1 MTDYTIS
8 GPVAEASGPIVIV
21 AKIVRWGRKGG
32 SIRKFGN
39 GHNNSKTKRI
49 TVAKMLVEQARSF
62 GYVNGVRI
70 ARKK

>member
-1 MTDYTIS
+1 MD
-8 GPVAEASGPIVIV
+8 EPIQII

-39 GHNNSKTKRI
+39 GHNNSKNKRV
-49 TVAKMLVEQARSF
+49 TTAKLLVEQARSF
-62 GYVNGVRI
+62 GYLNGKRI